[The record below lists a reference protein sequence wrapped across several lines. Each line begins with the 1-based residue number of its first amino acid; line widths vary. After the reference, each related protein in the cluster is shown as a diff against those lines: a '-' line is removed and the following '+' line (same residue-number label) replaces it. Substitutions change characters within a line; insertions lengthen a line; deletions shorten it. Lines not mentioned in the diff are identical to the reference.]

1 MNYKYLIS
9 NKRSVR
15 KFKNQEIK
23 KSDFRIIEE
32 YINMSKK
39 LVPEISTEIKVF
51 NKDKVYPK
59 LDKIA
64 GYNGHMIEAPNYVI
78 ILSDIGKGYIENS
91 GYIGE
96 NLTLKAM
103 DLGIDSCWVTF
114 KESSLIKEKLE
125 ILSDKEVT
133 AIIALGYG
141 DTIKTKSATSDSSRL
156 GVEKIVYLDKWGE
169 NATIEL
175 LEERGLL
182 DAFSFARM
190 APSTLN
196 RQPWRFIIDGG
207 KVILAVRKD
216 EFASEYEGKVDVGIV
231 MLYFSLIIDTTMFNL
246 KWTLENGN
254 GNYYVPT
261 DYEIIG
267 YCNI

>member
-1 MNYKYLIS
+1 MNYKNLIS

-15 KFKNQEIK
+15 KFKNQAIK
-23 KSDFRIIEE
+23 ESDFILMKECVSS
-32 YINMSKK
+32 SKK
-39 LVPEISTEIKVF
+39 LIPQIEIDIKVF
-51 NKDKVYPK
+51 SKDEAYQK
-59 LDKIA
+59 LEKIA
-64 GYNGHMIEAPNYVI
+64 GYNGHMIEAPNYII
-78 ILSDIGKGYIENS
+78 ILSDTSSGYIENS

-96 NLTLKAM
+96 KLILKAR
-103 DLGIDSCWVTF
+103 DIGIDSCWVTF
-114 KESSLIKEKLE
+114 EDSSLIKEKLE
-125 ILSDKEVT
+125 IISDKEVT

-141 DTIKTKSATSDSSRL
+141 DIVKTKSSSSGSDRL
-156 GVEKIVYLDKWGE
+156 GVDKIVYMDEWGK
-169 NATIEL
+169 NSSIDV

-216 EFASEYEGKVDVGIV
+216 EFASDYEGKIDVGIA
-231 MLYFSLIIDTTMFNL
+231 MLYFGLIIDITLFDL
-246 KWTLENGN
+246 KWTLGN
-254 GNYYVPT
+254 VNKDYKIPK
-261 DYEIIG
+261 DYEIVG

>member
-1 MNYKYLIS
+1 
-9 NKRSVR
+9 
-15 KFKNQEIK
+15 
-23 KSDFRIIEE
+23 
-32 YINMSKK
+32 
-39 LVPEISTEIKVF
+39 
-51 NKDKVYPK
+51 
-59 LDKIA
+59 
-64 GYNGHMIEAPNYVI
+64 
-78 ILSDIGKGYIENS
+78 
-91 GYIGE
+91 
-96 NLTLKAM
+96 M

-175 LEERGLL
+175 LEFKRGLL

-207 KVILAVRKD
+207 KVI
-216 EFASEYEGKVDVGIV
+216 
-231 MLYFSLIIDTTMFNL
+231 
-246 KWTLENGN
+246 
-254 GNYYVPT
+254 
-261 DYEIIG
+261 
-267 YCNI
+267 